1 MKRFSVIQYPVLLP
15 QVIAQKAIR
24 RIYIDGRSLG
34 PALSFDIAYLLENS
48 PQLGKIDAL
57 RIVLSQPI
65 NVSENFIYITMADD
79 KSDIVLQEKKK
90 YVGLKLKKYSST
102 ELKEQANKIMYE
114 VFIKFENIIRIT
126 SSEKRNNLLFITTT
140 GQYEQ
145 RITMKEIL
153 TKLPNQFIQIE
164 KRDII
169 NIDYLQGI
177 NPNKTIVFM
186 QNKETLET
194 VNVGRNFKEALNN
207 KLENGLFMDLKN

>member
-24 RIYIDGRSLG
+24 HIYIDGRNLG
-34 PALSFDIAYLLENS
+34 AELSFNIAYLLENS
-48 PQLGKIDAL
+48 LQLGKIDAL

-65 NVSENFIYITMADD
+65 NVAENFIYITMSDD
-79 KSDIVLQEKKK
+79 KSEILLREKKK
-90 YVGLKLKKYSST
+90 CLRLRLKKYSST
-102 ELKEQANKIMYE
+102 QLKDQSSKIMYE

-126 SSEKRNNLLFITTT
+126 SSSRKNNLLFITTT

-169 NIDYLQGI
+169 NIEYLQGI

-186 QNKETLET
+186 QYKETLEPI
-194 VNVGRNFKEALNN
+194 NVGRSFKEALNN
-207 KLENGLFMDLKN
+207 KLENGLFMDF